1 MMQLLVLIFPKDS
14 HLDFAKSLTRS
25 AGCLPVKIPL
35 CHGHLT
41 RIQTGILM
49 SGLQRHF
56 HHTQGMPILLPLN
69 QEPARAQQ
77 TSRESEPDRVS
88 DSQSNDAFQ
97 KHPTPAIAQLCHPFL
112 LLRPERELLPFAG
125 KR

>member
-1 MMQLLVLIFPKDS
+1 MQLLVLIFPKDS

-56 HHTQGMPILLPLN
+56 HHTQGMPILLADDAGPRRELVA
-69 QEPARAQQ
+69 ESSGRMRA
-77 TSRESEPDRVS
+77 SGFGGGCRAS
-88 DSQSNDAFQ
+88 
-97 KHPTPAIAQLCHPFL
+97 
-112 LLRPERELLPFAG
+112 LRPSAL
-125 KR
+125 